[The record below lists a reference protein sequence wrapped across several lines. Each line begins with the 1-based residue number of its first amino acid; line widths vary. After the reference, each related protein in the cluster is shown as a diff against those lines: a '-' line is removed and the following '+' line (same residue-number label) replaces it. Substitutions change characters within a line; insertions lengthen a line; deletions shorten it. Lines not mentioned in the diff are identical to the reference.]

1 MPAPSY
7 LTNHVLIAMPSMQDP
22 NFARTVTYVCEHSDH
37 GAMGIVINRPSE
49 LKLRDVLAQMSL
61 PLDRT
66 GLVSTPVFLGGPV
79 QPERGWVLHDPGGQ
93 WESSFLVS
101 DWLAV
106 TTSRDILAALA
117 EGRGPRRAMLALGY
131 AGWSAGQ
138 LDREMLENAWL
149 TAEATP
155 QLLFEIAPE
164 ERWESAT
171 RLVGINP
178 STLSNYAGHA

>member
-1 MPAPSY
+1 
-7 LTNHVLIAMPSMQDP
+7 
-22 NFARTVTYVCEHSDH
+22 
-37 GAMGIVINRPSE
+37 
-49 LKLRDVLAQMSL
+49 
-61 PLDRT
+61 
-66 GLVSTPVFLGGPV
+66 
-79 QPERGWVLHDPGGQ
+79 
-93 WESSFLVS
+93 LVS